1 LYKQIFTIS
10 GSNADSEFSL
20 HVRLVEAGEGLSG
33 VRSFEVGHSQ
43 VPGKVG
49 GLVEVTGAVEPVE
62 DFTDK

>member
-1 LYKQIFTIS
+1 
-10 GSNADSEFSL
+10 
-20 HVRLVEAGEGLSG
+20 
-33 VRSFEVGHSQ
+33 VGHSQ